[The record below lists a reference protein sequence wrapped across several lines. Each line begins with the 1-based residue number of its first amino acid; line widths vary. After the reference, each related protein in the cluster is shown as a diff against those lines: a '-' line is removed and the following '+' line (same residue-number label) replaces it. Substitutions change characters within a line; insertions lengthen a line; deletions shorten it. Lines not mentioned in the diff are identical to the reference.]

1 MPAEGSPG
9 GVATPPVETP
19 PAETPSAETPSGA
32 VLCSVGHKTAEKG
45 RRMRTDDF
53 DYPLPDELIAQSPAE
68 PRDSCRLLV
77 LHRDGG
83 AGATGEAT
91 PLPCGGSVEHRV
103 FRDLLDYLEP
113 GDVLVA
119 NKTRV
124 LPARLV
130 GHKAKTGGVA
140 ETLLLKRR
148 EDVDALGHVWECL
161 VNPGKRLK
169 PGAVIEYRP
178 GGLHAPESAPV
189 VLTGE
194 VLDFVDD
201 SKGGRL
207 VRFEPR
213 GEGADGAPLTLY
225 AAIHAAGHV
234 PLPPYITSY
243 EGDPEKYQTVYAMS
257 EEHSAAAPTAGLHF
271 TPELI
276 ERIRAKGCGFET
288 VELEVGIDTFR
299 LVEEDDPTQ
308 HVMHTER
315 YHVPQRVV
323 DAVHAAKAAGH
334 RVIAVGT
341 TAVRSLESA
350 WDAEAPAAQPPV
362 TARHFEGRPD
372 SADALGRGDI
382 VARENATTNLYLMP
396 GSTYH
401 VVDALVTNF
410 HVPRS
415 TLMMLVSALASRDQI
430 MAAYNEAIGRRYR
443 FLSFGDAMLIE

>member
-1 MPAEGSPG
+1 
-9 GVATPPVETP
+9 
-19 PAETPSAETPSGA
+19 
-32 VLCSVGHKTAEKG
+32 
-45 RRMRTDDF
+45 MRTDDF
-53 DYPLPDELIAQSPAE
+53 DYPLPDELIAQAPAE

-77 LHRDGG
+77 LHRGGGEGVTGSAAPIADGG
-83 AGATGEAT
+83 
-91 PLPCGGSVEHRV
+91 SIEHRH
-103 FRDLLDYLEP
+103 FYDIADYLEP
-113 GDVLVA
+113 GDLLVA

-124 LPARLV
+124 MPARLV

-148 EDVDALGHVWECL
+148 EDLDALGHVWECL

-169 PGAVIEYRP
+169 PGAVIEYRA
-178 GGLHAPESAPV
+178 GGLHAPESSPV

-194 VLDFVDD
+194 VTDFVED

-207 VRFEPR
+207 VRFEPQ
-213 GEGADGAPLTLY
+213 GADPATGEPRTLD

-234 PLPPYITSY
+234 PLPPYITRY
-243 EGDPEKYQTVYAMS
+243 EGDPEKYQTVYAMR

-276 ERIRAKGCGFET
+276 ERLRERGVGFTT

-315 YHVPQRVV
+315 YHVPAEVV
-323 DAVHAAKAAGH
+323 EAVHATKAAGH
-334 RVIAVGT
+334 RVVAVGT

-350 WDAEAPAAQPPV
+350 FDAYAPAAEPPMV
-362 TARHFEGRPD
+362 ARGFEGRAD
-372 SADALGRGDI
+372 SADTLGRGDI
-382 VARENATTNLYLMP
+382 VARENATTQLYLMP

-401 VVDALVTNF
+401 VVDALITNF

-415 TLMMLVSALASRDQI
+415 TLMMLVSALASREQI
-430 MAAYNEAIGRRYR
+430 MGAYQAAIDERYR

>member
-1 MPAEGSPG
+1 
-9 GVATPPVETP
+9 
-19 PAETPSAETPSGA
+19 
-32 VLCSVGHKTAEKG
+32 
-45 RRMRTDDF
+45 MRTDDF
-53 DYPLPDELIAQSPAE
+53 DYPLPDELIAQAPAE

-77 LHRDGG
+77 LHRQGG
-83 AGATGEAT
+83 AGVTGQAA
-91 PLPCGGSVEHRV
+91 PIADGGSVEHRR
-103 FRDLLDYLEP
+103 FTDIIDYLEP
-113 GDVLVA
+113 GDLLVA

-124 LPARLV
+124 MPARLV

-148 EDVDALGHVWECL
+148 EDLDAMGHVWECL

-169 PGAVIEYRP
+169 PGAVIEYRA
-178 GGLHAPESAPV
+178 GGLHAPESSPV

-194 VLDFVDD
+194 VADFVED

-207 VRFEPR
+207 VRFEPKGTDPAT
-213 GEGADGAPLTLY
+213 GEPRTLDD
-225 AAIHAAGHV
+225 AIHVAGHV
-234 PLPPYITSY
+234 PLPPYITRY
-243 EGDPEKYQTVYAMS
+243 EGDPEKYQTVYAMH

-276 ERIRAKGCGFET
+276 ERIKGKGVGWAT

-315 YHVPQRVV
+315 YHVPAEVV
-323 DAVHAAKAAGH
+323 EAVHATKAAGH
-334 RVIAVGT
+334 RVVAVGT

-350 WDAEAPAAQPPV
+350 FDPEAPAAEPPMV
-362 TARHFEGRPD
+362 ARGFAGRPD
-372 SADALGRGDI
+372 SADTLGRGD
-382 VARENATTNLYLMP
+382 VVVRENATTQLYLMP

-401 VVDALVTNF
+401 VVDALITNF

-415 TLMMLVSALASRDQI
+415 TLMMLVSALASREQI
-430 MAAYNEAIGRRYR
+430 MAAYQAAIDERYR

>member
-1 MPAEGSPG
+1 
-9 GVATPPVETP
+9 
-19 PAETPSAETPSGA
+19 
-32 VLCSVGHKTAEKG
+32 
-45 RRMRTDDF
+45 MRTDDF
-53 DYPLPDELIAQSPAE
+53 DYPLPDELIAQAPAE

-77 LHRDGG
+77 LHRGG
-83 AGATGEAT
+83 GEGVTGSAA
-91 PLPCGGSVEHRV
+91 PIADGGSVEHRH
-103 FRDLLDYLEP
+103 FYDIADYLEP
-113 GDVLVA
+113 GDLLVA

-124 LPARLV
+124 MPARLV

-148 EDVDALGHVWECL
+148 EDLDALGHVWECL

-169 PGAVIEYRP
+169 PGAVIEYRA
-178 GGLHAPESAPV
+178 GGLHAPESSPV

-194 VLDFVDD
+194 VTDFVED

-207 VRFEPR
+207 VRFEPQ
-213 GEGADGAPLTLY
+213 GADPATGEPRTLD

-234 PLPPYITSY
+234 PLPPYITQY
-243 EGDPEKYQTVYAMS
+243 EGDPEKYQTVYAMR

-276 ERIRAKGCGFET
+276 ERLRERGVGFTT

-315 YHVPQRVV
+315 YHVPAEVV
-323 DAVHAAKAAGH
+323 EAVHATKAAGH
-334 RVIAVGT
+334 RVVAVGT

-350 WDAEAPAAQPPV
+350 FDAYAPAAEPPMV
-362 TARHFEGRPD
+362 ARGFEGRAD
-372 SADALGRGDI
+372 SADTLGRGDI
-382 VARENATTNLYLMP
+382 VARENATTQLYLMP

-401 VVDALVTNF
+401 VVDALITNF

-415 TLMMLVSALASRDQI
+415 TLMMLVSALASREQI
-430 MAAYNEAIGRRYR
+430 TGAYQAAIDERYR